1 VRRRDTALHP
11 IRHNHCNFMAMYVAL
26 FSLSALVSVSV
37 SCVVVSDDKFL
48 TIAVNSIVPILR
60 ENYMLQF

>member
-1 VRRRDTALHP
+1 
-11 IRHNHCNFMAMYVAL
+11 MYVAL